1 MATKSHNDST
11 AIETEA
17 APMGARTW
25 HRRRA
30 SSFCAS
36 AWPRLPWLGLVLLL
50 GLAGCSS
57 PPAPPAPPAVTG
69 SATYRER
76 ISLPPDAVLEVQLVD
91 ITEPGPG
98 EKVLHNV
105 TLSPITRVPVF
116 FRIGYDPRRID
127 PERTYA
133 LKARILVAGKLRFL
147 STSGIR
153 VLTNGYPRHRDLVLE
168 MAREP

>member
-1 MATKSHNDST
+1 MQ
-11 AIETEA
+11 
-17 APMGARTW
+17 
-25 HRRRA
+25 
-30 SSFCAS
+30 
-36 AWPRLPWLGLVLLL
+36 RLGPALLLLL
-50 GLAGCSS
+50 GLAACS
-57 PPAPPAPPAVTG
+57 APPEPAAPPAVTG

-76 ISLPPDAVLEVQLVD
+76 ISLPPDAVLEVQLLD

-105 TLSPITRVPVF
+105 TISPITRVPVY
-116 FRIGYDPRRID
+116 FRINYDPRRID
-127 PERTYA
+127 PARIYA

-153 VLTNGYPRHRDLVLE
+153 VLTNGHPKHRDLVLE